1 MDDPVIEPE
10 DLPEVIADPWEG
22 PEADAIRDERNSR
35 LSACDW
41 KVLPDSPFQRDMGSR
56 AALWIYRKSLR
67 DITNAFAS
75 PADVVWPEEPSI

>member
-35 LSACDW
+35 L
-41 KVLPDSPFQRDMGSR
+41 
-56 AALWIYRKSLR
+56 WIYRKSLR